1 MGVALD
7 KISFSGRV
15 AIVTGAGR
23 GIGRAYAIELA
34 RRGASV
40 VVNDIGGTGTP
51 EGSWADSVVR
61 EIRADGGNAVAS
73 HDSVATIEGGQ
84 GITDAALREFGS
96 VDILINNAGF
106 LRRSMFATM
115 PLQHAKEVIDVHL
128 LGAFY
133 VTQPAWKV
141 MTEKRY
147 GRVLM
152 TSSAASF
159 GMQGNSN
166 YAAAKAGLLG
176 LMNAL
181 SLEGA
186 ANGILVNSIL
196 PYAKTMITVDSPA
209 VGPDSAHNVS
219 MQRELGPRMTTDS
232 VVAAALYLVSSEC
245 EMTGQAISALAGRY
259 ARTCLMLSDGWLR
272 EDVEGVTVEDF
283 REHHERVLDS
293 ARMSEPRSLG
303 GELETVIERIR
314 AAEAA
319 GGQG

>member
-40 VVNDIGGTGTP
+40 VVNDIGGNGTP
-51 EGSWADSVVR
+51 EGFWAESVVQ

-73 HDSVATIEGGQ
+73 YDSVATIEGGQ
-84 GITDAALREFGS
+84 GITDTALREFGS

-106 LRRSMFATM
+106 LRRSMFGTM
-115 PLQHAKEVIDVHL
+115 PLQQAKEVIDVHL

-141 MTEKRY
+141 MTEKQY

-176 LMNAL
+176 LANAL
-181 SLEGA
+181 SFEGK
-186 ANGILVNSIL
+186 ANGVLVNSIL

-209 VGPDSAHNVS
+209 VGPDSEHNVS

-283 REHHERVLDS
+283 RDHHERVLDS
-293 ARMSEPRSLG
+293 TRMSEPRSLG
-303 GELETVIERIR
+303 GELETVIKRIR